1 MAFTFRFAKLLAHR
15 RHQLREAQV
24 ALARAVEQAA
34 QAERRLAETQEILDR
49 SRLRWQ
55 ERAREGLS
63 LGEHLA
69 FERYLA
75 VLEQQLLRLKAMRDT
90 ARRHVQEKQKLLVE
104 KDREVKKLERLQ
116 EVDYEK
122 FRWHQKKREQ
132 KKLDELAVRSFDGNP
147 TAPGL
152 LP

>member
-1 MAFTFRFAKLLAHR
+1 MAFVFRFAKLLAHR

-34 QAERRLAETQEILDR
+34 QAERLLAETQETLE
-49 SRLRWQ
+49 SYRLRWQ
-55 ERAREGLS
+55 ERAQDGLP

-69 FERYLA
+69 FQRYLA
-75 VLEQQLLRLKAMRDT
+75 YLEQQLQRLRAARDT
-90 ARRHVQEKQKLLVE
+90 ARRHVQEKQKLLLE
-104 KDREVKKLERLQ
+104 RDQEVKKLERLE

-132 KKLDELAVRSFDGNP
+132 KKLDELAVRSFDGDL
-147 TAPGL
+147 AARDL

>member
-1 MAFTFRFAKLLAHR
+1 MAFVFRFAKLLAHR

-34 QAERRLAETQEILDR
+34 QAERLVAETEETLASYR
-49 SRLRWQ
+49 VRWQ
-55 ERAREGLS
+55 ERARDGLS

-69 FERYLA
+69 FQRYLA
-75 VLEQQLLRLKAMRDT
+75 VLEQQLLRLKAARDA
-90 ARRHVQEKQKLLVE
+90 ARRHVQEKQRLLLE
-104 KDREVKKLERLQ
+104 RDQEVKKLERLQ

-132 KKLDELAVRSFDGNP
+132 KKLDEFAVRSFDGGPIHENS
-147 TAPGL
+147 